1 VELSTHV
8 RPRQELLVDA
18 LHEPAGATG
27 LWTLSG
33 GSRKSVPELVEERV
47 LELVRS
53 GELNRG
59 DRLPN
64 EPELARL
71 FGVAR
76 SSVRTGLQRLQ
87 GIGVVEVNRGRGWF
101 VSGEPGQQATERM
114 RERIDE
120 HEFDLLDVLETRI
133 ALEAEAA
140 ALAAA
145 RATDGQLDQ
154 IVKLSRGHRDV
165 ALDDREALLETDEA
179 FHAAIIEASGNRH
192 LQAMYGTIPSLIAD
206 FRRNLYASPEL
217 HDRSAID
224 HNQVVVQIRRR
235 DEVGA
240 RLTMTSHLMCTYT
253 AALRERGQADGSGRR
268 PAEVSSFVDVRD
280 SPLWSDQV

>member
-1 VELSTHV
+1 
-8 RPRQELLVDA
+8 VDD
-18 LHEPAGATG
+18 LHEPPGSAPEPVRPDPGAE

-53 GELNRG
+53 GELGRG

-114 RERIDE
+114 RERIVE
-120 HEFDLLDVLETRI
+120 HEFALLDVLETRI

-145 RATDGQLDQ
+145 RATTGQLDQ
-154 IVKLSRGHRDV
+154 IAKLARSHQDV
-165 ALDDREALLETDEA
+165 AGHDREALLETDEA
-179 FHAAIIEASGNRH
+179 FHAAIVEASGNRH

-206 FRRNLYASPEL
+206 FRRDLYASPEL
-217 HDRSAID
+217 HDRSGID
-224 HNQVVVQIRRR
+224 HNQIAVQLRRR

-240 RLTMTSHLMCTYT
+240 RLTMTSHLMCTYK
-253 AALRERGQADGSGRR
+253 AAVRERGRVDGVGRQA
-268 PAEVSSFVDVRD
+268 AEVSTFVDVRD
-280 SPLWSDQV
+280 QPLWSDQV

>member
-1 VELSTHV
+1 M
-8 RPRQELLVDA
+8 DA
-18 LHEPAGATG
+18 LHESARAGPEPLAAG
-27 LWTLSG
+27 PWTLNG
-33 GSRKSVPELVEERV
+33 ASRKSVPELVEERV

-101 VSGEPGQQATERM
+101 VSGEPRQDAGER
-114 RERIDE
+114 RLDRILE
-120 HEFDLLDVLETRI
+120 LEFDLLDVLETRI

-145 RATDGQLDQ
+145 RATPGDLDR
-154 IVKLSRGHRDV
+154 IAKLARGHQDV
-165 ALDDREALLETDEA
+165 AADDREALLETDEA
-179 FHAAIIEASGNRH
+179 FHAAIVEASGNRH
-192 LQAMYGTIPSLIAD
+192 LQAMYATLPPRFAD
-206 FRRNLYASPEL
+206 FRRGLYGSPEL
-217 HDRSAID
+217 HDRSGID
-224 HNQVVVQIRRR
+224 HNQIVVQIRRR

-240 RLTMTSHLMCTYT
+240 RLVMTSHLMCVYK
-253 AALRERGQADGSGRR
+253 AALREHGPGEGTRR
-268 PAEVSSFVDVRD
+268 PAAEVSTYVDVRD
-280 SPLWSDQV
+280 TPLWSDPA